1 MKRVF
6 LDSSVLFSALYS
18 SRGFSRDL
26 LLAAARGEMILV
38 MSQDVAD
45 ETRRNLVE
53 HAPDATHL
61 LWDYFFSTIAMEYV
75 NPTQRQVRAA
85 ARHVAAKDA
94 PIVAAARKA
103 KVDMLV
109 TLDKKHLLGKPGL
122 AKYVRADIITPGEA
136 MTRLAKSS

>member
-1 MKRVF
+1 M
-6 LDSSVLFSALYS
+6 DSSVLFSALYS

-38 MSQDVAD
+38 MSQDVA
-45 ETRRNLVE
+45 
-53 HAPDATHL
+53 
-61 LWDYFFSTIAMEYV
+61 
-75 NPTQRQVRAA
+75 
-85 ARHVAAKDA
+85 AKDA
-94 PIVAAARKA
+94 PIVAAAWKA